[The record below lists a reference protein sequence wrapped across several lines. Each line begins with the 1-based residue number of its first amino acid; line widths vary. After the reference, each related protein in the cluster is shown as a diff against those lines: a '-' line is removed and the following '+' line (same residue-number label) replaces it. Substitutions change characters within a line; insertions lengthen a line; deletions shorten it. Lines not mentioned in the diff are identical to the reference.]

1 MQVTYRKAEKEDAP
15 AIQSFQLA
23 MAWETEKLKLNEAT
37 LKEGV
42 GAVFNSPEIGSYH
55 VCCVDGEVAG
65 SLLLLKE
72 WSDWRNGNVWWIH
85 SVYVKPEFR
94 GQKLFSGM
102 YAYVKKMAEADS
114 KVRGL
119 RLYVEKTNRN
129 AQGVY
134 EKLGMNGEHYSL
146 FEWMKTF

>member
-1 MQVTYRKAEKEDAP
+1 
-15 AIQSFQLA
+15 
-23 MAWETEKLKLNEAT
+23 
-37 LKEGV
+37 
-42 GAVFNSPEIGSYH
+42 
-55 VCCVDGEVAG
+55 
-65 SLLLLKE
+65 
-72 WSDWRNGNVWWIH
+72 
-85 SVYVKPEFR
+85 
-94 GQKLFSGM
+94 M